1 MSKQF
6 GRVAVSFNEAQET
19 ATCNVDHSHANA
31 TSALIE
37 IPKPVQRPFG
47 WTELVHAGTQFHHGH
62 SVQAWLEHSR
72 AYDLFQQSAFEELS
86 DPGRA
91 FGRGLPNALIATFAY
106 NPTVDVFAAGAVG
119 RGVVRDTAGSRV
131 KVSL

>member
-1 MSKQF
+1 LQRANFSLEF
-6 GRVAVSFNEAQET
+6 RVGKHQLRKRDGV
-19 ATCNVDHSHANA
+19 
-31 TSALIE
+31 
-37 IPKPVQRPFG
+37 RPDVLCLG
-47 WTELVHAGTQFHHGH
+47 KIYIA
-62 SVQAWLEHSR
+62 
-72 AYDLFQQSAFEELS
+72 LFQQSAFEELS

-91 FGRGLPNALIATFAY
+91 FGRGLPNALIATLAY

>member
-1 MSKQF
+1 MSLDQLGHAF
-6 GRVAVSFNEAQET
+6 RALAGCPLVAPLLAEIQIVRDCALQRANFSLEFRVGKHQLRKRDGV
-19 ATCNVDHSHANA
+19 
-31 TSALIE
+31 
-37 IPKPVQRPFG
+37 RPDVLCLG
-47 WTELVHAGTQFHHGH
+47 KIIA
-62 SVQAWLEHSR
+62 
-72 AYDLFQQSAFEELS
+72 LFQQSAFEELS

-91 FGRGLPNALIATFAY
+91 FGRGLPNALIATLAY

>member
-47 WTELVHAGTQFHHGH
+47 
-62 SVQAWLEHSR
+62 
-72 AYDLFQQSAFEELS
+72 
-86 DPGRA
+86 
-91 FGRGLPNALIATFAY
+91 
-106 NPTVDVFAAGAVG
+106 
-119 RGVVRDTAGSRV
+119 
-131 KVSL
+131 